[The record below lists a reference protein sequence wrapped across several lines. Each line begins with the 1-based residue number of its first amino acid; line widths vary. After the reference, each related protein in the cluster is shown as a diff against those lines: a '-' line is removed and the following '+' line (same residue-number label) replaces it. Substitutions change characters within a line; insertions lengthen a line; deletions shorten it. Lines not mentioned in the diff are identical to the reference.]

1 MIMRVQQ
8 LRVFVLILTAFA
20 LAACSGPRVLMPTP
34 NVYVSDTDHEIYTG
48 LPDELKRNEVPLFYI
63 TDRVPEKGEDGN
75 LKYGYL
81 RSPSLAF
88 GSTVVNL
95 GEEISWEELLAASRA
110 GKRIKDVKMSVESIT
125 EIVRSADTPLPYVEI
140 DDVIVELPEYAEKR
154 VAAVEVF
161 RKVLVQQLALTPRKE
176 VFIFVHGF
184 HNDFNDAA
192 FAMGELWH
200 FLGRIGVPIIYTW
213 PAGYPGLFGYTY
225 DRESSEFTIYHLR
238 QVIEAIAG
246 FPEVEKINLIG
257 HSRGTDVVAS
267 AVRELSIEARAKGL
281 SPRKVYKLH
290 NLMLAAPDLDSQV
303 AAQRL
308 IGDHVA
314 WSADRVTIY
323 TSPADK
329 AIGWSRKL
337 FASPKGRIGNLDPDS
352 LSEQT
357 KLVLD
362 GGNANIAIINF
373 DASADKSDS
382 GADSFGHS
390 YFRNAPTVSSDVIL
404 MLRDDLDPGT
414 PGRPLEDLGHK
425 FWRVPPGYPKK

>member
-1 MIMRVQQ
+1 M
-8 LRVFVLILTAFA
+8 
-20 LAACSGPRVLMPTP
+20 MPTP
-34 NVYVSDTDHEIYTG
+34 NIHVGDTDHEIYTG
-48 LPDELKRNEVPLFYI
+48 LPDELKSNEVPLFYI
-63 TDRVPEKGEDGN
+63 TDRVPEKDEKGK
-75 LKYGYL
+75 LKYGYK

-95 GEEISWEELLAASRA
+95 GEEVSWEELLAASRS
-110 GKRIKDVKMSVESIT
+110 GKRIKDVKMSVETIT

-140 DDVIVELPEYAEKR
+140 DDVIVELPEYVAKR
-154 VAAVEVF
+154 AAAAEVF

-238 QVIEAIAG
+238 QVLELMAS

-257 HSRGTDVVAS
+257 HSRGTDVVVS

-281 SPRKVYKLH
+281 SPRKFYKLH
-290 NLMLAAPDLDSQV
+290 NLMLAAPDLDAQV

-323 TSPADK
+323 TSPADR

-337 FASPKGRIGNLDPDS
+337 FASPKGRIGNLDPS
-352 LSEQT
+352 SMTEQT

-362 GGNANIAIINF
+362 GGNANIAFINF

-382 GADSFGHS
+382 GADRFGHS
-390 YFRNAPTVSSDVIL
+390 YFRNAPTVSPDVIL
-404 MLRDDLDPGT
+404 MLRDNLDPGD

>member
-1 MIMRVQQ
+1 M
-8 LRVFVLILTAFA
+8 
-20 LAACSGPRVLMPTP
+20 MPTP
-34 NVYVSDTDHEIYTG
+34 NIHVGDTDHEIYTG
-48 LPDELKRNEVPLFYI
+48 LPDELKSNEVPLFYI
-63 TDRVPEKGEDGN
+63 TDRVPEKDEKGK
-75 LKYGYL
+75 LKYGYK

-95 GEEISWEELLAASRA
+95 GEEVSWEELLAASRS
-110 GKRIKDVKMSVESIT
+110 GKRIKDVKMSVETIT

-140 DDVIVELPEYAEKR
+140 DDVIVELPEYVAKR
-154 VAAVEVF
+154 AAAAEVF

-238 QVIEAIAG
+238 QVLELMAS

-257 HSRGTDVVAS
+257 HSRGTDVVVS

-281 SPRKVYKLH
+281 SPRKFYKLH
-290 NLMLAAPDLDSQV
+290 NLMLAAPDLDAQV

-323 TSPADK
+323 TSPADR

-337 FASPKGRIGNLDPDS
+337 FASPKGRIGNLDPS
-352 LSEQT
+352 SMTEQT

-362 GGNANIAIINF
+362 GGNANIAFINF

-382 GADSFGHS
+382 GADRFGHS

-404 MLRDDLDPGT
+404 MLRDNLDPGD

>member
-1 MIMRVQQ
+1 M
-8 LRVFVLILTAFA
+8 
-20 LAACSGPRVLMPTP
+20 MPTP
-34 NVYVSDTDHEIYTG
+34 NIHVGDTDHEIYTG
-48 LPDELKRNEVPLFYI
+48 LPDELKSNEVPLFYI
-63 TDRVPEKGEDGN
+63 TDRVPEKDEKGK
-75 LKYGYL
+75 LKYGYK

-95 GEEISWEELLAASRA
+95 GEEVSWEELLAASRS
-110 GKRIKDVKMSVESIT
+110 GKRIKDVKMSVETIT

-140 DDVIVELPEYAEKR
+140 DDVIVELPEYVAKR
-154 VAAVEVF
+154 AAAAEVF

-238 QVIEAIAG
+238 QVLELMAS

-257 HSRGTDVVAS
+257 HSRGTDVVVS

-281 SPRKVYKLH
+281 SPRKVYKLN
-290 NLMLAAPDLDSQV
+290 NLMLAAPDLDAQV

-323 TSPADK
+323 TSPADR

-337 FASPKGRIGNLDPDS
+337 FASPKGRIGNLDPS
-352 LSEQT
+352 SMTEQT

-362 GGNANIAIINF
+362 GGNANIAFINF

-382 GADSFGHS
+382 GADRFGHS

-404 MLRDDLDPGT
+404 MLRDNLDPGD

>member
-1 MIMRVQQ
+1 MI
-8 LRVFVLILTAFA
+8 
-20 LAACSGPRVLMPTP
+20 PTP
-34 NVYVSDTDHEIYTG
+34 NIHVGDTDHEIYTG
-48 LPDELKRNEVPLFYI
+48 LPDELKSNEVPLFYI
-63 TDRVPEKGEDGN
+63 TDRVPEKDEKGK
-75 LKYGYL
+75 LKYGYK

-95 GEEISWEELLAASRA
+95 GEEVSWEELLAASRS
-110 GKRIKDVKMSVESIT
+110 GKRIKDVKMSVETIT

-140 DDVIVELPEYAEKR
+140 DDVIVELPEYVAKR
-154 VAAVEVF
+154 AAAAEVF

-238 QVIEAIAG
+238 QVLELMAS

-257 HSRGTDVVAS
+257 HSRGTDVVVS

-281 SPRKVYKLH
+281 SPRKFYKLH
-290 NLMLAAPDLDSQV
+290 NLMLAAPDLDAQV

-323 TSPADK
+323 TSPADR

-337 FASPKGRIGNLDPDS
+337 FASPKGRIGNLDPS
-352 LSEQT
+352 SMTEQT

-362 GGNANIAIINF
+362 GGNANIAFINF

-404 MLRDDLDPGT
+404 MLRDNLDPGD

>member
-1 MIMRVQQ
+1 M
-8 LRVFVLILTAFA
+8 
-20 LAACSGPRVLMPTP
+20 MPTP
-34 NVYVSDTDHEIYTG
+34 NIHVGDTDHEIYTG
-48 LPDELKRNEVPLFYI
+48 LPDELKSNEVPLFYI
-63 TDRVPEKGEDGN
+63 TDRVPEKDEKGK
-75 LKYGYL
+75 LKYGYK

-95 GEEISWEELLAASRA
+95 GEEVSWEELLAASRS
-110 GKRIKDVKMSVESIT
+110 GKRIKDVKMSVETIT

-140 DDVIVELPEYAEKR
+140 DDVIVELPEYVAKR
-154 VAAVEVF
+154 AAAAEVF

-238 QVIEAIAG
+238 QVLELMAS

-257 HSRGTDVVAS
+257 HSRGTDVVVS

-281 SPRKVYKLH
+281 SPRKFYKLH
-290 NLMLAAPDLDSQV
+290 NLMLAAPDLDAQV

-323 TSPADK
+323 TSPADR

-337 FASPKGRIGNLDPDS
+337 FASPKGRIGNLDPS
-352 LSEQT
+352 SMTEQT

-362 GGNANIAIINF
+362 GGNANIAFINF

-382 GADSFGHS
+382 GADRFGHS
-390 YFRNAPTVSSDVIL
+390 YFRNAPTAVSYTHLTLPTTLNSC
-404 MLRDDLDPGT
+404 RSRWSPY
-414 PGRPLEDLGHK
+414 H
-425 FWRVPPGYPKK
+425 